1 MNELIY
7 HQIYVLIIFVLTGMC
22 IGLLFDFFRIQRK
35 VIKTFDFITY
45 IQDVL
50 FWILSGVILIIVI
63 MKYTNGEI
71 RLYMISGMVLGII
84 IYLRIFSKYVI
95 KINTSIIKFIINITV
110 KIINIVLFPFKKIFY
125 LSKKL
130 ILKFIN
136 IK

>member
-7 HQIYVLIIFVLTGMC
+7 HQIYVLTIFILTGMC

-45 IQDVL
+45 IQDIL

-71 RLYMISGMVLGII
+71 RIYMISGMVLGII
-84 IYLRIFSKYVI
+84 IYLRLFSKYII
-95 KINTSIIKFIINITV
+95 KINTSVLKFVIKFINLI
-110 KIINIVLFPFKKIFY
+110 LFPLKKIC
-125 LSKKL
+125 K
-130 ILKFIN
+130 ILKKSWKKN
-136 IK
+136 NNML